1 MTNPQAGVIYLVAD
15 VISGVCFCDE
25 DDADGKDTLCDMDF
39 YDALASSQDEIYGK
53 VSGDIAALIEAEYG
67 ISMR

>member
-1 MTNPQAGVIYLVAD
+1 MTNLQAGAIYLVAD
-15 VISGVCFCDE
+15 VINGVRFCDK

-53 VSGDIAALIEAEYG
+53 VSGSVADLIHAEYG
-67 ISMR
+67 IHR